1 MKVMIALVVV
11 VLIGYAGLT
20 GMKQFKTNGDF
31 AERVD
36 HELNFVD
43 ENSMDSVKQDLVNE
57 AKKLGIDLKPAD
69 IYIKYEDTQQR
80 TEAQHLIGNR
90 LDVTFVNKLVTIS
103 VDYVQPLLGIPFHK
117 EITQSHIRQIQ
128 APRKEPSPEMKQ
140 LLDATPQ

>member
-1 MKVMIALVVV
+1 MKGMIALVVV
-11 VLIGYAGLT
+11 LLIGYAGLT
-20 GMKQFKTNGDF
+20 WMKQFKTNGDF

-43 ENSMDSVKQDLVNE
+43 ENSMGTVKQDLVNE

-69 IYIKYEDTQQR
+69 IYIKYEDTEQR
-80 TEAQHLIGNR
+80 TEAQHLVGNK
-90 LDVTFVNKLVTIS
+90 LDVTFVNKLVTIT
-103 VDYVQPLLGIPFHK
+103 VDYVQPILGIPFHK

-140 LLDATPQ
+140 LLDSSVQ

>member
-11 VLIGYAGLT
+11 LLIGYAGLT

-31 AERVD
+31 AERVN

-43 ENSMDSVKQDLVNE
+43 ENSMDSVKQDLVND

-69 IYIKYEDTQQR
+69 IYIKYEDTEQR
-80 TEAQHLIGNR
+80 TEAQHLVGNR
-90 LDVTFVNKLVTIS
+90 LDVTFVNKLVTIT

>member
-11 VLIGYAGLT
+11 FLIGYAGLT
-20 GMKQFKTNGDF
+20 AMKQFKTNGDF

-43 ENSMDSVKQDLVNE
+43 ENSMDSVKQDLVND
-57 AKKLGIDLKPAD
+57 ATKMGIDLKPED
-69 IYIKYEDTQQR
+69 IHIKYEDTEQR
-80 TEAQHLIGNR
+80 TEAQHLVGNR
-90 LDVTFVNKLVTIS
+90 LDVTFVNKLVTIT

-117 EITQSHIRQIQ
+117 EITQSHIREIQ

-140 LLDATPQ
+140 LLDSTAQ